1 MDESLSGNE
10 FTLLCTDID
19 CASDGLLSIDFQ
31 QTLSQEQ
38 QLILH
43 SKLQDLVR
51 SMREFEDL
59 GFESLF

>member
-19 CASDGLLSIDFQ
+19 CVADGLLSIDFE

-51 SMREFEDL
+51 SMRDFEDL